1 MQSKAQIDQI
11 LRQKCE
17 AKEIPGVVA
26 MAATGNEV
34 IYQGAFGK
42 RDLSKDDAMTAD
54 SVFWIASMTK
64 AITTAAGMQLVEQGK
79 LSLDEP
85 IGKLLPDLA
94 SPQVLEGFDAKGEPK
109 LRAGQ
114 KADHAAPSHDPH
126 RRLLPTTCGTATWGN
141 IWRRPARPASSPAR
155 TPR

>member
-11 LRQKCE
+11 LRQKSE

-42 RDLSKDDAMTAD
+42 RDLSKDDPMTLD

-85 IGKLLPDLA
+85 IGKVLPDLA
-94 SPQVLEGFDAKGEPK
+94 APQVLEGFDAKGEPK
-109 LRAGQ
+109 LRAGEE
-114 KADHAAPSHDPH
+114 ADHAAPSHDPH
-126 RRLLPTTCGTATWGN
+126 RRLRLRHVE
-141 IWRRPARPASSPAR
+141 RRHGAVSGEDRHARASPPAR

>member
-34 IYQGAFGK
+34 IYQGASGK

-54 SVFWIASMTK
+54 TVFWIASMTK
-64 AITTAAGMQLVEQGK
+64 PITPAAGMQLVEQGK

-85 IGKLLPDLA
+85 IGKRLPELA
-94 SPQVLEGFDAKGEPK
+94 SPQVLEGFDDSGEPET
-109 LRAGQ
+109 LPATRAPI
-114 KADHAAPSHDPH
+114 H
-126 RRLLPTTCGTATWGN
+126 
-141 IWRRPARPASSPAR
+141 
-155 TPR
+155 